1 MDGAHSMDYR
11 IDIRK
16 DTNGTYLASFPDL
29 PGVHTYGATR
39 DEAIE
44 RAHDAFLTGVEF
56 MIRTKREV
64 PAPRAA
70 GRTRFQ
76 VSAMVGSKIELH
88 NVMVRQDVNR
98 AELSRRL
105 HCHRP
110 QVDRLVN
117 LRHGTQ
123 LDQLEAAFAA
133 LDQRLEISVTKA
145 KRVA

>member
-1 MDGAHSMDYR
+1 MDYR

-29 PGVHTYGATR
+29 PGVHTYGATKG
-39 DEAIE
+39 EALE
-44 RAHDAFLTGVEF
+44 RANDAFLTGVEF
-56 MIRTKREV
+56 MIRTRREV
-64 PAPRAA
+64 PAPQAV
-70 GRTRFQ
+70 GGTRFH
-76 VSAMVGSKIELH
+76 VSAMVASKIELH

-133 LDQRLEISVTKA
+133 LNQRLEITVTKA
-145 KRVA
+145 KKVA